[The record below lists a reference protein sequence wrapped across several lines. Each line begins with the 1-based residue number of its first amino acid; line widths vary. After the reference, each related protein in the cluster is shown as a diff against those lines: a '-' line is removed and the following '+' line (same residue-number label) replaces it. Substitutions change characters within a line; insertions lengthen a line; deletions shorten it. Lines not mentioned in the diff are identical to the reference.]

1 MIISTTVIDQVDM
14 IGSMRESNPLDRI
27 RRDVQAI
34 VFRFVY
40 PILVYGILIINSPY
54 MQKEPW
60 NTIPRLS
67 CDRPAVIH

>member
-27 RRDVQAI
+27 RRCPSYSFSICVS
-34 VFRFVY
+34 
-40 PILVYGILIINSPY
+40 ILVYGILIINSPY